1 MLSNIRAVREIICLK
16 TCFKLVKFIVSCLIE
31 AVDSEAVGSRCL
43 EFYNENK
50 SRWFSFRSHFFNMVT
65 DLLEEV
71 ERSHSVL
78 R

>member
-1 MLSNIRAVREIICLK
+1 MYSGNVEQYQSCEREISCLK
-16 TCFKLVKFIVSCLIE
+16 TCFKLVRFIVSCLIE
-31 AVDSEAVGSRCL
+31 AVDSRYL

-50 SRWFSFRSHFFNMVT
+50 SRWFSFRSQFFNMVT